1 MPATTKLTPDQK
13 EFILTNP
20 LGLKQREMAE
30 RFNLSA
36 ATINRVIRGTM
47 AHAIKIESE
56 FFNMDEMAKYYRY

>member
-1 MPATTKLTPDQK
+1 MSATTKLTPDQK

-36 ATINRVIRGTM
+36 ATINRVINGTQG
-47 AHAIKIESE
+47 HAVKIESE
-56 FFNMDEMAKYYRY
+56 YFDLDGFAKMYSY